1 MLSLSSNVVTP
12 WARQKCPHF
21 LLSIWEECQTHHCQ
35 RDAPSDDKQIRCPSG
50 LKKTAVYLSIFR
62 SLQICW
68 FPWPSKVMD
77 RNTQSLPC
85 GSGVQVELRSPFFKE
100 AHPSSILFSIL
111 HIIQLYTS
119 YIYTYKSTWH
129 DMTFIYPR
137 ILSSNS
143 KFQRELYDWLLKR
156 LHPSHPSQPERLK
169 LKADCINIKLT
180 GLTCPMIVKGKLMQ
194 NTNKILRICTWAGKF
209 QCFRLKVV
217 VNDKNN
223 TAMRQWAEKDIL
235 NKHP

>member
-77 RNTQSLPC
+77 RNTQNLPC

-100 AHPSSILFSIL
+100 GHPSSILFSIL

-119 YIYTYKSTWH
+119 YIIIYIHIILH
-129 DMTFIYPR
+129 DMIWHLY
-137 ILSSNS
+137 ILGFYLPIQN
-143 KFQRELYDWLLKR
+143 FRGN
-156 LHPSHPSQPERLK
+156 
-169 LKADCINIKLT
+169 CTT
-180 GLTCPMIVKGKLMQ
+180 GYWRGSILP
-194 NTNKILRICTWAGKF
+194 ILRSRSG
-209 QCFRLKVV
+209 
-217 VNDKNN
+217 
-223 TAMRQWAEKDIL
+223 
-235 NKHP
+235 